1 MFSLFSE
8 PVRMCQGVSRREWL
22 RVGGLGLGGIT
33 LPQLLAGRSLA
44 GPAFGQSTIERP
56 AMFGR
61 AKNVLVVWLQGGPPQ
76 HETWDPKPDAPAE
89 IRGAFGPI
97 QTNIPGIQIGELL
110 PRLATRADKLAIVRS
125 LCTHNDLHDASAYW
139 VLTGYPYR
147 GRQSREISPTDWP
160 WLGSV
165 IKQLKP
171 SEELPAYSA
180 VWLPDWMR
188 LNDNV
193 TPAGQTAGFLGHRWE
208 PERLVC
214 DPSTRGFQVQG
225 LTAPGEVPPLRLSAR
240 QSLLSQVETHFEL
253 LDRGGRAR
261 DFDRQTQQAF
271 DVLAS
276 GRARQAFDLERE
288 PESIRRA
295 YGSTQWGQSLLLG
308 RRLIEAGARLVHVN
322 WCREPGDEAVNNPM
336 WDTHAQNADRL
347 QDVLCPLFDVTF
359 STLLDDLDERGLLAE
374 TLVLAIGEFG
384 RTPRINGQGGRD
396 HWGHVF
402 SFALAGAGIAGG
414 QVFGSSDRQGG
425 YPREGR
431 IEPQELTA
439 TILHLLGIG
448 HEAAF
453 VDAVQRPHAA
463 TLGTPIAALLGSAP
477 ATPERVA
484 ATGNLALVP
493 AFTQEA
499 LFNTGFEDDLP
510 FLPLGPAGRER
521 GWRAFPRSGEGPEGV
536 DLRVARLQGPALVR
550 TGVGA
555 AGLGFGFEAA
565 GTGGPI
571 PQGTRLLLTQELR
584 NPRQGLYEVVL
595 QVAAGGVAADF
606 RELLALHF
614 SAHVVLFGYK
624 ELTKDLR
631 QGMREFA
638 RVPVDLE
645 FDDELGVYR
654 EVRLSARLRSQDDSA
669 NEIEMGVGLVIV
681 LEKTS
686 PGVLELPAGSRAWL
700 ALDDVGIRFTPR
712 PRNDNVRV

>member
-1 MFSLFSE
+1 MFSLFSD
-8 PVRMCQGVSRREWL
+8 PVRNCQGVSRREWL
-22 RVGGLGLGGIT
+22 RVGGLGLGGIN
-33 LPQLLAGRSLA
+33 LPQLLG
-44 GPAFGQSTIERP
+44 GQASAQPTVERP

-110 PRLATRADKLAIVRS
+110 PRIATRADKMAIVRS

-171 SEELPAYSA
+171 SVELPAYSA

-193 TPAGQTAGFLGHRWE
+193 TPAGQTAGFLGHQWE

-214 DPSTRGFQVQG
+214 DPSTKGFQVQG
-225 LTAPGEVPPLRLSAR
+225 LTAPREVPPLRLSAR

-253 LDRGGRAR
+253 LDRGVRAR

-271 DVLAS
+271 DVLSS

-288 PESIRRA
+288 PEAVRHA
-295 YGSTQWGQSLLLG
+295 YGPTQWGQSLLLG

-359 STLLDDLDERGLLAE
+359 STLLDDLEERGLLSE

-384 RTPRINGQGGRD
+384 RTPKINGQGGRD

-402 SFALAGAGIAGG
+402 SFALAGAGISGG

-425 YPREGR
+425 YPRDGR
-431 IEPQELTA
+431 IEPQDLTA
-439 TILHLLGIG
+439 TILHLLGVG
-448 HEAAF
+448 HEATF
-453 VDAVQRPHAA
+453 HDAVHRPHAA

-477 ATPERVA
+477 VTPERVP

-493 AFTQEA
+493 PFTQEP
-499 LFNTGFEDDLP
+499 LFNPGFEDDVV

-521 GWRAFPRSGEGPEGV
+521 GWRAGPRRGDEPGGMDLSVMRLTGTRGIRSGRGC
-536 DLRVARLQGPALVR
+536 
-550 TGVGA
+550 A
-555 AGLGFGFEAA
+555 ALGFGFDPA
-565 GTGGPI
+565 GTMGRI
-571 PQGTRLLLTQELR
+571 PQGTRLVLTQEVR
-584 NPRQGLYEVVL
+584 NPRQGLYEISL
-595 QVAAGGVAADF
+595 QAAAGGVEPHF
-606 RELLALHF
+606 RELLAMHF
-614 SAHVVLFGYK
+614 SAQAVLFGYK

-638 RVPVDLE
+638 RLPIDLE
-645 FDDELGVYR
+645 FDDELDVFR
-654 EVRLSARLRSQDDSA
+654 EVRLAARLRSQDESA
-669 NEIEMGVGLVIV
+669 NEIEMGVGLAIF

-686 PGVLELPAGSRAWL
+686 PGTLEIPPGSRAWL
-700 ALDDVGIRFTPR
+700 VIDDVAIRFTPR
-712 PRNDNVRV
+712 ARNENVRV

>member
-1 MFSLFSE
+1 MFSLFSD
-8 PVRMCQGVSRREWL
+8 PVRTCQGVSRREWL
-22 RVGGLGLGGIT
+22 RVGGLGLGAIS
-33 LPQLLAGRSLA
+33 LPQLLAGQASA
-44 GPAFGQSTIERP
+44 QPTVERP

-61 AKNVLVVWLQGGPPQ
+61 AKNVMVVWLQGGPPQ

-125 LCTHNDLHDASAYW
+125 LCTHNDLHDASGYW

-171 SEELPAYSA
+171 SKELPAYSA

-193 TPAGQTAGFLGHRWE
+193 TPAGQTAGFLGHQWE

-225 LTAPGEVPPLRLSAR
+225 LTSPREVPPLRLSAR

-253 LDRGGRAR
+253 LDRGARAR
-261 DFDRQTQQAF
+261 DFDRQTRQAF

-288 PESIRRA
+288 PEAIRRA
-295 YGSTQWGQSLLLG
+295 YGPTQWGQSLLLG

-359 STLLDDLDERGLLAE
+359 STLLDDLDERGLLSE

-384 RTPRINGQGGRD
+384 RTPRINAQGGRD

-414 QVFGSSDRQGG
+414 QVLGSSDRQGG
-425 YPREGR
+425 YPRDGR
-431 IEPQELTA
+431 MEPQDLTA

-448 HEAAF
+448 HEATF

-463 TLGTPIAALLGSAP
+463 TLGSPLAALLGSAP
-477 ATPERVA
+477 ATSERVV

-493 AFTQEA
+493 PFTQEP
-499 LFNTGFEDDLP
+499 LFNADFEDGVP
-510 FLPLGPAGRER
+510 FLPLGAAGRER
-521 GWRAFPRSGEGPEGV
+521 GWRASPRRGETPDGLDLAVTRLTGAGHARSGLACVGV
-536 DLRVARLQGPALVR
+536 
-550 TGVGA
+550 
-555 AGLGFGFEAA
+555 GFGFDAR
-565 GTGGPI
+565 GTGGRI
-571 PQGTRLLLTQELR
+571 PQGTRLVLTQELR
-584 NPRQGLYEVVL
+584 NPRQGLYEIGL
-595 QVAAGGVAADF
+595 WVAAGGVADDF
-606 RELLALHF
+606 RELLSQHF
-614 SAHVVLFGYK
+614 SAHAVLFGYK

-638 RVPVDLE
+638 RVPIDLE
-645 FDDELGVYR
+645 SDDDFGEYR
-654 EVRLSARLRSQDDSA
+654 QVRLTARLRSQDDGA
-669 NEIEMGVGLVIV
+669 NEIEMGVGVAIV
-681 LEKTS
+681 VEKTS
-686 PGVLELPAGSRAWL
+686 PGSLDIPPGSRAWL
-700 ALDDVGIRFTPR
+700 ALDEVGVRFTPR
-712 PRNDNVRV
+712 PRNENVRV

>member
-22 RVGGLGLGGIT
+22 RVGGLGLGGLG
-33 LPQLLAGRSLA
+33 LPQLLGS
-44 GPAFGQSTIERP
+44 STAAQPSVERP

-110 PRLATRADKLAIVRS
+110 PRIATRADKLAIVRS

-214 DPSTRGFQVQG
+214 DPSARGFQVQG
-225 LTAPGEVPPLRLSAR
+225 LSAPREVPPLRLSAR
-240 QSLLSQVETHFEL
+240 QRLLSQVETHFEL

-288 PESIRRA
+288 PEAVRRA

-359 STLLDDLDERGLLAE
+359 STLLDDLEERGLLAE
-374 TLVLAIGEFG
+374 TLVVAIGEFG
-384 RTPRINGQGGRD
+384 RTPKINGQGGRD

-414 QVFGSSDRQGG
+414 QVHGSSDRQGG
-425 YPREGR
+425 YPKDGR
-431 IEPQELTA
+431 IEPQDLTA
-439 TILHLLGIG
+439 TILHLLGVG
-448 HEAAF
+448 HEATF
-453 VDAVQRPHAA
+453 VDAVRRPHAA
-463 TLGTPIAALLGSAP
+463 TLGAPIAGLLGSAP
-477 ATPERVA
+477 ATPERVVS
-484 ATGNLALVP
+484 TGNLALVP
-493 AFTQEA
+493 PFTQEP
-499 LFNTGFEDDLP
+499 LFNPGFEDDVPL
-510 FLPLGPAGRER
+510 LPLGPAGRER
-521 GWRAFPRSGEGPEGV
+521 GWRASPRRGEGPERL
-536 DLRVARLQGPALVR
+536 DLGVARLTGATRVR
-550 TGVGA
+550 SGVGA
-555 AGLGFGFEAA
+555 AALGFGFDPPGA
-565 GTGGPI
+565 GGEI
-571 PQGTRLLLTQELR
+571 PQGTRLMLTQELR
-584 NPRQGLYEVVL
+584 NPRQGLYEVAL
-595 QVAAGGVAADF
+595 QLAAGGVAADF

-614 SAHVVLFGYK
+614 TAHAVLFGYR

-638 RVPVDLE
+638 RVPIDLD

-669 NEIEMGVGLVIV
+669 SEIEMGVGLVVV

-686 PGVLELPAGSRAWL
+686 PGVLQLPAGSRAWL
-700 ALDDVGIRFTPR
+700 ALDDVEIRFTPR
-712 PRNDNVRV
+712 PRNDTVRV